1 MSARRTANEELSRE
15 AILDTARQLF
25 IENGY
30 DKTSMRQVATEL
42 KCSHGAIYYHFKNKA
57 DLFQAVVSHDFS
69 KLDFLIDEIMAT
81 DSQPMEKCRAIL
93 LKYIEFGLQN
103 KSHYEMMFMLKDQEV
118 QGYLQDH
125 PNQSYEKFADALHSL
140 TKGQMTIK
148 DMWCLF
154 LSLHGFVSYYC
165 YTSQTFD
172 DVQVL
177 AEAHVAFLMKG
188 M

>member
-1 MSARRTANEELSRE
+1 MSARRTANEELSKE
-15 AILDTARQLF
+15 TILDTARQLF

-30 DKTSMRQVATEL
+30 EKTSMRQVATAL
-42 KCSHGAIYYHFKNKA
+42 QCSHGAIYYHFKNKA

-69 KLDFLIDEIMAT
+69 KLDLLIDEILET
-81 DSQPMEKCRAIL
+81 DWISRDKCRAIF

-118 QGYLQDH
+118 QGYLHDH
-125 PNQSYEKFADALHSL
+125 PNQSYGKFADAIHTL
-140 TKGQMTIK
+140 TDGTLSIK

-165 YTSQTFD
+165 YTSQTYE

-188 M
+188 I

>member
-1 MSARRTANEELSRE
+1 MSARRTASEELSRE

-30 DKTSMRQVATEL
+30 EKTSMRQVATAL
-42 KCSHGAIYYHFKNKA
+42 QCSHGAIYYHFKNKA

-69 KLDFLIDEIMAT
+69 KLDLLIDEIMDT
-81 DSQPMEKCRAIL
+81 DLQSKEKCRAIF

-125 PNQSYEKFADALHSL
+125 PNQSYVKFAGAVHTLADG
-140 TKGQMTIK
+140 TMTIK

-165 YTSQTFD
+165 YTSQTYA
-172 DVQVL
+172 DVKVL
-177 AEAHVAFLMKG
+177 AEAHVDFLMKG
-188 M
+188 V